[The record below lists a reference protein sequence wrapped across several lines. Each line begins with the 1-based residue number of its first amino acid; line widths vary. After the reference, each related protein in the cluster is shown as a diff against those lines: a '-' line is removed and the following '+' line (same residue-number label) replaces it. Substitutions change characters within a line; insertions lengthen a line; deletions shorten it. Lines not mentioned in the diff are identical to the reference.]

1 MAWNYT
7 PEELL
12 QISVIKYLRVALP
25 SGAVVRSID
34 HGVKMNES
42 RRIKLHARGV
52 RAGLPDCMLWW
63 NGRHAQIELKV
74 GTPQSAAQKD
84 FQALMDAQ
92 GFPYAICRSLEDVEA
107 ALRGWGWPVGASV
120 QVPAVELTAPPKA
133 KSSRVSKPRPQRANS
148 NALRVGALFH
158 RR

>member
-1 MAWNYT
+1 MAWNFT
-7 PEELL
+7 PEERF
-12 QISVIKYLRVALP
+12 QIAVCKYLRVALP

-52 RAGLPDCMLWW
+52 RGGLPDMMIWW

-84 FQALMDAQ
+84 FQVLMEAQ

-107 ALRGWGWPVGASV
+107 ALRCWGWPVGASV
-120 QVPAVELTAPPKA
+120 VPVLTLTAPPKKKRA
-133 KSSRVSKPRPQRANS
+133 SRPREPRQKSTVA
-148 NALRVGALFH
+148 A
-158 RR
+158 RRFADAFNRR